1 VLDEDS
7 GLLERA
13 RVEEQLDPLARGE
26 APLRVKLRDA
36 LLAAAREGGL
46 LAPS

>member
-1 VLDEDS
+1 VLDEDA
-7 GLLERA
+7 GFLERA

-26 APLRVKLRDA
+26 ASLRVKLRDA
-36 LLAAAREGGL
+36 PLAAALEGGL